1 MRKLLRIFYYLL
13 LGAAVL
19 LGVLWFMDKTDAV
32 GVKKG
37 PQLRYA
43 IMVMAIAGIV
53 LGRFIQ
59 PPKTE

>member
-1 MRKLLRIFYYLL
+1 MRKLLHVLYYLL

-19 LGVLWFMDKTDAV
+19 LGILWFMDKTEKV
-32 GVKKG
+32 GIEKG
-37 PQLRYA
+37 PQLRYT
-43 IMVMAIAGIV
+43 IMVMAIVGII

>member
-1 MRKLLRIFYYLL
+1 MRKLLHVFYYLL

-19 LGVLWFMDKTDAV
+19 LGLLWLMDKTDAV
-32 GVKKG
+32 GIEKG
-37 PQLRYA
+37 PGLRYT